1 MNTSGLRLP
10 PLDKRRAGLTGWHR
24 AHWEAVADHLLDAVV
39 PYATPGRA
47 QYRLPGRPSKSGVAS
62 DGLEGY
68 ARTFLLAAFRIA
80 GARGEVAPALIE
92 RYAEG
97 LVNGTDPDHPFA
109 WEPLTDYAQQLVE
122 AASIALA
129 LHETRPWIFDR
140 LSAGAQERVLQ
151 WLAGFVGKVPHANNW
166 VLFQVVVEQFL
177 ANAGGPHDPAELERQ
192 LAAIE
197 EWYVGDGW
205 YTDGAGQHFDYYC
218 GWALH
223 FYPLMWTRMVG
234 DTTAESTGAAERYR
248 DRLRQF
254 LGQYQHFF
262 GADGGPVHQGR
273 SLTYRV
279 ATVAP
284 LWLGAMFDALPDSF
298 GGARRI
304 ASGVLRHFVERGAP
318 DEQGLLSLG
327 WHRPFLP
334 ATQAYSGPASPYW
347 ASKGFLGL
355 ALPPDHPVWT
365 EPERAAPIEEA
376 DRVIAMPGPGWLLH
390 STRHDGIARLLNH
403 GSDRCSPQR
412 VPGPEDP
419 HYAKLAY
426 ATHAAP
432 ETGEDAFRRCVDGH
446 LAVLGPD
453 GVVSRRRRIERIA
466 VLDRFA
472 ASRYEDKLPAGVVT
486 VTSASVVHGRLE
498 LRAHLVAAPAGHTVR
513 EGGYAL
519 AGDLP
524 PVASIGAGFA
534 TVRRPGGLSSAIVG
548 LHGYGTGDVSRALDA
563 NAFGPCSATPF
574 LLAPEHPGE
583 PAVFVSVV
591 VLSGDPVYPE
601 ALRAALR
608 VTVRER
614 HVSVVF
620 PPGERVDLWLDDE
633 VRYRRG
639 EHTWPA

>member
-1 MNTSGLRLP
+1 MERSEFRLPFRLP
-10 PLDKRRAGLTGWHR
+10 PLDKRRSAHTGWHR
-24 AHWEAVADHLLDAVV
+24 AHWEAVADHLLASVA
-39 PYATPGRA
+39 PYASPGHA
-47 QYRLPGRPSKSGVAS
+47 QYRLPGRPSRSGVDS

-68 ARTFLLAAFRIA
+68 ARTFLLAGFRIA
-80 GARGEVAPALIE
+80 GARGEVPPALIE

-97 LVNGTDPDHPFA
+97 LTNGTDPGHRFA
-109 WEPLTDYAQQLVE
+109 WAPLTDYAQQLVE

-140 LSAGAQERVLQ
+140 LPDEVRERVVD
-151 WLAGFVGKVPHANNW
+151 WLAGFVGKEPHANNW

-177 ANAGGPHDPAELERQ
+177 ANVGGPHDPAEIGRR

-205 YTDGAGQHFDYYC
+205 YTDGEGQHFDYYC

-223 FYPLMWTRMVG
+223 LYPLMWTRMSG
-234 DTTAESTGAAERYR
+234 DADAAGRYR
-248 DRLRQF
+248 ERLRAF

-262 GADGGPVHQGR
+262 GADGAPVHQGR
-273 SLTYRV
+273 SLTYRF

-284 LWLGAMFDALPDSF
+284 LWLGAMFDALPDSY

-318 DEQGLLSLG
+318 DERGLLTLG

-355 ALPPDHPVWT
+355 ALPPEHPVWT
-365 EPERAAPIEEA
+365 EPERAAPIDEA
-376 DRVIAMPGPGWLLH
+376 DRVVALPGPGWLLH
-390 STRHDGIARLLNH
+390 STRHDGIVRLLNH
-403 GSDRCSPQR
+403 GSDRFSPQR
-412 VPGPEDP
+412 AAGPEDP
-419 HYAKLAY
+419 HYGKLAY

-432 ETGEDAFRRCVDGH
+432 ETGDDAHRRCVDGH
-446 LAVLGPD
+446 LAVLAPD
-453 GVVSRRRRIERIA
+453 GTVSRRRRIERIA
-466 VLDRFA
+466 VLEEFA
-472 ASRYEDKLPAGVVT
+472 ASRYEDELPAGPVR

-498 LRAHLVAAPAGHTVR
+498 VRAHLVEALAGHGVR

-519 AGDLP
+519 AGDRP
-524 PVASIGAGFA
+524 PAEDLGDGSAV
-534 TVRRPGGLSSAIVG
+534 VRRPGGLTSAIVG
-548 LHGYGTGDVSRALDA
+548 LHGYRAAGVARALDA

-574 LLAPEHPGE
+574 LSAPDHPGG
-583 PAVFVSVV
+583 PAVFVSAV
-591 VLSGDPVYPE
+591 VLSGDPVDPA

-620 PPGERVDLWLDDE
+620 APGERVDLWLDDE
-633 VRYRRG
+633 VRHRRL
-639 EHTWPA
+639 TA